1 MTNKHT
7 AFYGIM
13 PPNII
18 KLAHLQIQERLLG
31 LETCGNNIFDRL
43 NLNIGIKCKL

>member
-1 MTNKHT
+1 MRAYDYKHT

-18 KLAHLQIQERLLG
+18 KLVHLQIQGRLLE
-31 LETCGNNIFDRL
+31 LETCGNDIFDGL
-43 NLNIGIKCKL
+43 NLNIGIK